1 MRSFVFLPLIASGV
15 AAQQVQ
21 TRTLSKP
28 TAEYAEPFSQMV
40 AAYELRDGRIVAAD
54 PRDKTLL
61 AVDIRG
67 GKATPIGR
75 EGAGPQEWGSVR
87 GISGWLGDSLV
98 AYDGLNS
105 RYLIIDPNAKP
116 IRTFSTVTGDAPV
129 GAGAPPAGRAG
140 DGGRGAGAGS
150 AGGGAGGRGGDG
162 ARAGGGAGDG
172 RILIGGP
179 GGGPRISGG
188 SGMKGADSRGRLY
201 SQEIAFRIGGDG
213 TISAGDSAPIVRFDP
228 ASNRRDTIAYVNLA
242 KNSAGGAARGDGRGN
257 QTVEIRMGSPS
268 PFPAADEWTVFRDG
282 TVAIARVADYHVEV
296 IPPGGRRVAG
306 RAVPFTPVR
315 VTEADKQQWRD
326 ARKNAVP
333 IVRSFGDGGGRAASS
348 AQSLPAQEP
357 DSWPETK
364 PPFLTGSVFA
374 APNGDV
380 WVVRARSATDKIPT
394 ADVFNP
400 QGQLVGR
407 VVFPERTRLVALG
420 AKGVYLVRIDD
431 DDLQYLQHH
440 ALQWTG
446 CTPAMKESCGQ

>member
-1 MRSFVFLPLIASGV
+1 MRSLLVLPLLATGA

-21 TRTLSKP
+21 TRTLAKP
-28 TAEYAEPFSQMV
+28 TAEYGEPFSQIV
-40 AAYELRDGRIVAAD
+40 AAYELRDGRVVTAD

-67 GKATPIGR
+67 GKTTPIGR
-75 EGAGPQEWGSVR
+75 EGAGPQEWGSIR

-116 IRTFSTVTGDAPV
+116 VRTFSTAGDLV
-129 GAGAPPAGRAG
+129 GTATQAARGG
-140 DGGRGAGAGS
+140 DGGRGSAAGS
-150 AGGGAGGRGGDG
+150 AGGGAGGRGGDP
-162 ARAGGGAGDG
+162 ARGGAGDG
-172 RILIGGP
+172 RISFGGP

-188 SGMKGADSRGRLY
+188 VGMRGADSRGRIY
-201 SQEIAFRIGGDG
+201 SQDIGLSLGADGRI
-213 TISAGDSAPIVRFDP
+213 TSGDSAAIVRFDP
-228 ASNRRDTIAYVNLA
+228 ATNKRDTIAYVNLA
-242 KNSAGGAARGDGRGN
+242 KNSAGGSARGDGRGN
-257 QTVEIRMGSPS
+257 QTLEIRVGSS
-268 PFPAADEWTVFRDG
+268 NPFPAADDWTVFRDG
-282 TVAIARVADYHVEV
+282 TVAIVRVSDYHVEV
-296 IPPGGRRVAG
+296 IPPAGRRLVG
-306 RAVPFTPVR
+306 RPVPFTPVR

-326 ARKNAVP
+326 ARKNNVP
-333 IVRSFGDGGGRAASS
+333 IVRSFGDGGGRAAT
-348 AQSLPAQEP
+348 APPPQSLAAQEP
-357 DSWPETK
+357 DAWPATK
-364 PPFLTGSVFA
+364 PPFLGNAAFA
-374 APNGDV
+374 APNGDT
-380 WVVRARSATDKIPT
+380 WVARARSATDKVPT

-446 CTPAMKESCGQ
+446 CTPELKESCGR